1 LLVWAEQGV
10 GDEIMFGTMLGE
22 VRERCERLLVQ
33 ADRRLL
39 PLLRRSFGEGV
50 DFYPRGEVVAESLYD
65 EQVAMGSLGRFL
77 RRSRESF
84 AGRGGA
90 YLKVDEGRRDRY
102 RRELGGD
109 RGEVLCG
116 LSWRSANPETGA
128 ARSLELRELVGAL
141 RRPGVRF
148 VNLQYGDVSEELEA
162 VERELGERVLQC
174 GEVDNREDLDGLAS
188 LMGACDVVVSVGNA
202 TAHLCGAIGQR
213 GWVLLPYVA
222 GWRWMTEG
230 ERSLWYDSLQL
241 CRQPA
246 IGSWTGL
253 LDVLGGAFS
262 AKFLRSVRGT

>member
-1 LLVWAEQGV
+1 
-10 GDEIMFGTMLGE
+10 MFGTMLGE

-50 DFYPRGEVVAESLYD
+50 DFYPRGEVVGESLYD

-84 AGRGGA
+84 AGRGGG
-90 YLKVDEGRRDRY
+90 YLKVDEARRERY
-102 RRELGGD
+102 RKELGGD

-116 LSWRSANPETGA
+116 LSWRSTNPETGA
-128 ARSLELRELVGAL
+128 ARSLRLRELVGAL

-148 VNLQYGDVSEELEA
+148 VNLQYGDVREEIEA

-174 GEVDNREDLDGLAS
+174 EQVDNREDLDGLAS
-188 LMGACDVVVSVGNA
+188 LMGACDGVVSVGNA

-230 ERSLWYDSLQL
+230 ESSLWYDSLKL
-241 CRQPA
+241 FRQPQA
-246 IGSWTGL
+246 ASWSAL
-253 LDVLGGAFS
+253 LEMFGREFYASFSRFARGA
-262 AKFLRSVRGT
+262 